1 MLDQFF
7 AGALATYSERT
18 AFQFAWRPA
27 GARPL
32 AASLTENT
40 TVRAEVQRPAMPTF
54 ELL

>member
-7 AGALATYSERT
+7 AAPLAPYSERT

-32 AASLTENT
+32 TAAMKETEPQ
-40 TVRAEVQRPAMPTF
+40 RSEVQRPPMPTF